1 MSRPLPA
8 HGTTARRRGN
18 KSRPPCTCFAC
29 KEGSRRASKV
39 ERIRRSRGI
48 TGEVPIGPASAHVR
62 MLIDSGRTI
71 TGIADETG
79 LDWETVRGVLRQ
91 YRESILRS
99 TEAKLL
105 TVKPL
110 PDDQALIDATGTVR
124 RVRALVAM
132 GHSQQTMADEVG
144 CAFTYI
150 SSLTHGRRPTVT
162 VALAKSVQ
170 RAYAKLSMTVG
181 LSVRARLKAQR
192 LGWAPPLAWDDD
204 TIDDPRAVPQTDAV
218 GPVATEGGNVAAR
231 WLLGEAVIL
240 GRDDR
245 REVLQHLFEWTNH
258 TTEEI
263 AARLDMSPEAAE
275 QQWNRMKRKARDEG
289 RRMWRR
295 VYVPRE
301 RDLNQNE
308 MKEAA

>member
-1 MSRPLPA
+1 MSRPVPA
-8 HGTTARRRGN
+8 HGTTARRWGAPL
-18 KSRPPCTCFAC
+18 RPPCTCPTC
-29 KEGSRRASKV
+29 LHGERRARKLYLV
-39 ERIRRSRGI
+39 QLSRGQSGLAQPQPV
-48 TGEVPIGPASAHVR
+48 TAHLR
-62 MLIDSGRTI
+62 KALASGRTI
-71 TGIADETG
+71 TQIAAEAKVSPQ
-79 LDWETVRGVLRQ
+79 TVRDAVRGRRDGLWK
-91 YRESILRS
+91 EN
-99 TEAKLL
+99 ADKLMAVSL
-105 TVKPL
+105 D
-110 PDDQALIDATGTVR
+110 PDPHALVNSTGTVR
-124 RVRALVAM
+124 RLRALVAM
-132 GHSQQTMADEVG
+132 GQPQDVLAKRAG
-144 CAFTYI
+144 CSYTYI
-150 SSLTHGRRPTVT
+150 STLTHGQRATVT
-162 VALAKSVQ
+162 VALAQAVQ
-170 RAYAKLSMTVG
+170 QAYDELWMAVGPSEQARKRAK
-181 LSVRARLKAQR
+181 R
-192 LGWAPPLAWDDD
+192 LGWDGPLAWDED

-308 MKEAA
+308 MREAA